1 MGSLK
6 PIGSEKLTGQDKINR
21 ILEISKYKENR
32 PNNINENSNV
42 EYSISLADS
51 NDYHIVKEKQGYVI
65 KRSITESTSDY
76 IEPMRNRKYYPSYS
90 QAFKRLNLLAKELN
104 KLNENEEGVELFG
117 EQKKFTLKTPKPK
130 VQAEPEVSKVPPALP
145 EPELPSTPEGDTD
158 VPMDD
163 EIDID
168 LNVDGGDEDL
178 DMGMD
183 IDMEKGDEEQVTFK
197 TIQKL
202 TGKLTQ
208 KIRTFEQE
216 EGLTSENIKYV
227 INMVLSSLD
236 LNNLDEEDK
245 DDILSKFEGE
255 DMEDMSNSDFE
266 GEDMG
271 MDTDME
277 MGGEMEEDYG
287 AGAIVNSIFNESKI
301 DEVISSYFEYSKK
314 EIIETKQKKLIKES
328 IELNNKISEIKRLSQ
343 SPRQRNV
350 ALKVI
355 NKSPEINFIGL
366 TNLKKLV
373 FEHKNKE
380 FKINEEGL
388 ILVK

>member
-130 VQAEPEVSKVPPALP
+130 VQAEPEVSNVPPALP

-183 IDMEKGDEEQVTFK
+183 IDMEKGDDEQVTFK

-245 DDILSKFEGE
+245 DDILSKFEE
-255 DMEDMSNSDFE
+255 
-266 GEDMG
+266 EDMG

-287 AGAIVNSIFNESKI
+287 AGAIVNSIFNESKV

-314 EIIETKQKKLIKES
+314 EIIETKQKKIIKES

-343 SPRQRNV
+343 SPRQRNA

-355 NKSPEINFIGL
+355 NKNPEINFIGL